1 MNTDFPQDPAMLMSF
16 INMKFRDEDYGSLQE
31 LCDALDLDLDQI
43 VATLA
48 KGGFEYNPTTNRI
61 W

>member
-31 LCDALDLDLDQI
+31 LCDALDFDLDQV

>member
-1 MNTDFPQDPAMLMSF
+1 MNTDFPHDPAMLMSF